1 MTLRPSKTGTE
12 HAHPSFDAGFVHS
25 ARRFVVRRVGLR
37 TAVYEG
43 ISAIRCRQLLQTLRA
58 NARIPEALWSSERRH
73 ASAIGLPA
81 APDVLSLGR
90 FFPPRKESYL
100 DPGILHGHRLLKL
113 QPLGIDSH
121 SFRTFVEQYDLHL
134 SHPNRNILRLLE
146 IREGG
151 YFAGF
156 ADQRE
161 YPASLRSGFSEIDSA
176 LHRQIAH
183 GVSQYGSINRSQ
195 LDTQARKEAER
206 LLRDRYDIVPDSGD
220 PRRMVC
226 RQSAATKPMNKNRIK
241 R

>member
-1 MTLRPSKTGTE
+1 MQALSTRRGVLLFDGSGFGQMYMKEYLQYVADNYFKPYGRTLGYLKHYGLRSDDTLRQL
-12 HAHPSFDAGFVHS
+12 A
-25 ARRFVVRRVGLR
+25 
-37 TAVYEG
+37 
-43 ISAIRCRQLLQTLRA
+43 CRQHRMFSVLDGVFLRWKEA
-58 NARIPEALWSSERRH
+58 YFDPE
-73 ASAIGLPA
+73 
-81 APDVLSLGR
+81 
-90 FFPPRKESYL
+90 
-100 DPGILHGHRLLKL
+100 ILRGHRLLES
-113 QPLGIDSH
+113 QSLGIDSH
-121 SFRTFVEQYDLHL
+121 SFRTFVEQYGLHL
-134 SHPNRNILRLLE
+134 SHPTRNILRLLE

-206 LLRDRYDIVPDSGD
+206 LRRDRYDIVPDSGD

-226 RQSAATKPMNKNRIK
+226 RQSAAQKPTNKNRIQ

>member
-1 MTLRPSKTGTE
+1 MQALSTRRGILLFDGSGFGQLYMKEYLQYVADNYFKPYGRTLGYLKHYGLRSDDTLRQL
-12 HAHPSFDAGFVHS
+12 A
-25 ARRFVVRRVGLR
+25 
-37 TAVYEG
+37 
-43 ISAIRCRQLLQTLRA
+43 CRQHRMFSVLDGSFLR
-58 NARIPEALWSSERRH
+58 
-73 ASAIGLPA
+73 
-81 APDVLSLGR
+81 
-90 FFPPRKESYL
+90 RKESYL
-100 DPGILHGHRLLKL
+100 DSGILHGHRLLKL

-121 SFRTFVEQYDLHL
+121 SFRTFVEQYGLHL

-195 LDTQARKEAER
+195 LGTQARKEAER
-206 LLRDRYDIVPDSGD
+206 LLRDRYDIVPDSAD

-226 RQSAATKPMNKNRIK
+226 KQSAAQKPTNKNRIQ